1 MLKFCSRITT
11 YINNLHP
18 VKERSLYGL
27 MEKLIDAA
35 IPLWE
40 TSLAPLADPA
50 FRLPHR
56 IVYGDPRYED
66 KESDEDEE
74 SDEDKASD
82 EGEDDYW
89 DSGRWNQK
97 RRKFVQPEP
106 KGLFNPVRL
115 PKFPSLREKW
125 AKRGLQVIVKLA
137 NIELT
142 PEKPEYAGGSWH
154 VEGQMVSLINE
165 HEGLYQFDV
174 AIQNE
179 HIVATALYY
188 YACENITQS
197 TLFFRQQVD
206 PDEIENITSDNN
218 DNGWLTDIF
227 GCEQEGSCVQELG
240 GVETREGRLL
250 TFPNILQHRVG
261 PFKLADLTK
270 SGHRKIVALFLVDPN
285 IKVISTAHVPCQQQ
299 EWWWETVMAKDKKSS
314 VGSATAAGSSK
325 KAPLVGE
332 IPIELQDHILDGV
345 EFPISLEE
353 AKTLRL
359 DLMEERKV
367 FVVANN
373 EVFAESAT
381 FSLCEH

>member
-1 MLKFCSRITT
+1 
-11 YINNLHP
+11 
-18 VKERSLYGL
+18 VKEKPLYEL
-27 MEKLIDAA
+27 VEKLIDAS

-40 TSLAPLADPA
+40 TTLAPLADPD
-50 FRLPHR
+50 FYLCRR
-56 IVYGDPRYED
+56 IVYDSPCYDPVPASLPETEGPQQEPD
-66 KESDEDEE
+66 ENDEDYRAYRNEWI
-74 SDEDKASD
+74 
-82 EGEDDYW
+82 YNT
-89 DSGRWNQK
+89 RVL
-97 RRKFVQPEP
+97 VQPEP
-106 KGLFNPVRL
+106 EGQFKPVNEAKPL
-115 PKFPSLREKW
+115 SFREKW
-125 AKRGLQVIVKLA
+125 DKRGLQVIVKLA
-137 NIELT
+137 NIELM
-142 PEKPEYAGGSWH
+142 PEKSEYAGGSWH
-154 VEGQMVSLINE
+154 VEGQMVSPINE
-165 HEGLYQFDV
+165 HGRARPSDV

-188 YACENITQS
+188 YSCENITKS
-197 TLFFRQQVD
+197 TLFFRQQID
-206 PDEIENITSDNN
+206 PDEIENIPSNDNN
-218 DNGWLTDIF
+218 NGWLTDIF